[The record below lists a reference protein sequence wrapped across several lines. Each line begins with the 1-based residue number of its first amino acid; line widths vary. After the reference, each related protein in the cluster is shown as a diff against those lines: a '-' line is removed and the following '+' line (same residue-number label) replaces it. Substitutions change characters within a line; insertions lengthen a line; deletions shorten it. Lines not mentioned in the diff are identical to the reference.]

1 MNILV
6 LVKQVP
12 DTEAKITVGNN
23 TVNEDGIK
31 WIVSPYDEIAL
42 EEAVRI
48 KEKTPGTKVTALS
61 IGPKR
66 VEAAL
71 RTAFAMGADRAIF
84 IQNDKYEMLDA
95 STIAE
100 AIIKIVNTEKFD
112 LILAGRQS
120 TDADNG
126 QVPLIVATKLGY
138 PIATFTNKVELTG
151 TNAKLTCEVEGG
163 EAILEATLPLV
174 VTANDRL
181 NEPRY
186 PSLKGIMASKKM
198 PIETKNISDL
208 GISLDSKIT
217 VLGFEPPAS
226 RPAGRILD
234 GDDGVVKAKALV
246 NALHNEIKII

>member
-23 TVNEDGIK
+23 TVSEDGIK

-42 EEAVRI
+42 EEAIRF
-48 KEKTPGTKVTALS
+48 KEKAGAKVTALS

-66 VEAAL
+66 VESAL

-84 IQNDKYEMLDA
+84 VQNDKYEMLDSFA
-95 STIAE
+95 IAE
-100 AIIKIVNTEKFD
+100 AIIKTISSEKFD
-112 LILAGRQS
+112 LILCGRQA
-120 TDADNG
+120 TDSDNG
-126 QVPLIVATKLGY
+126 QVPLLVATKLGY
-138 PIATFTNKVELTG
+138 PIATFTNKVEIDG
-151 TNAKLTCEVEGG
+151 GKAKLTCEVEGG
-163 EAILEATLPLV
+163 EAIMEANLPLV

-198 PIETKNISDL
+198 AIETKMLSDL
-208 GISLDSKIT
+208 GISATSKIE

-226 RPAGRILD
+226 RPAGRVLD
-234 GDDGVVKAKALV
+234 GDDGAAKAKALV
-246 NALHNEIKII
+246 DALHNEIKII